1 MTALLLH
8 GPTALEALL
17 DEPRQRGWLTPYPP
31 FGFDKGLKVDDARE
45 LVAAVATP
53 PPSDR
58 LCAYMASL
66 QGTTDRV
73 QDVLLKVLEDHDTK
87 RVTILLAVDDI
98 GNVLPTVRS
107 RCHERWCG
115 GEIPSPALLGTA
127 QGILSDLKAGR
138 LAEALD
144 PLRRKSCEAPA
155 LLDALTVASKGDPV
169 MWAKLRP
176 LYAYSN
182 LSLTDLLGVLL

>member
-8 GPTALEALL
+8 GPTSLDALL
-17 DEPRQRGWLTPYPP
+17 DEPRQRGWLTPHPP
-31 FGFDKGLKVDDARE
+31 FGFEKGIKVDDARE
-45 LVAAVATP
+45 LVAAVSAP

-66 QGTTDRV
+66 YGTTDRV
-73 QDVLLKVLEDHDTK
+73 QDVLLKVLEDHDSK

-115 GEIPSPALLGTA
+115 GEPQLPALLGVA

-138 LAEALD
+138 LAEAID
-144 PLRRKSCEAPA
+144 PLRRKAHEAPA
-155 LLDALTVASKGDPV
+155 LLDALTVASKGNPAL
-169 MWAKLRP
+169 WAKLRP
-176 LYAYSN
+176 LHGYSN
-182 LSLTDLLGVLL
+182 VSLTDILGVLL